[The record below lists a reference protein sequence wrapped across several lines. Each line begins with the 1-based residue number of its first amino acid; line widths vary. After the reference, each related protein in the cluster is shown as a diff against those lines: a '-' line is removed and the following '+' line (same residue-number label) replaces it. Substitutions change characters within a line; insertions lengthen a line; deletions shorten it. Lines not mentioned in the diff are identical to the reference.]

1 MAALHAFLTADF
13 LGTATW
19 LWLAF
24 LTIVLALL
32 IFDLG
37 VLHRDQHEIEMRESL
52 LLYGGYFSVGVLFGV
67 WVWFELLAQGAGPA
81 GQGGGFG
88 SHAGWRVRSTGW
100 RARSGAMAAGA
111 AQ

>member
-1 MAALHAFLTADF
+1 MAALYAFLTADF

-24 LTIVLALL
+24 LGIVLALL

-67 WVWFELLAQGAGPA
+67 YPA
-81 GQGGGFG
+81 
-88 SHAGWRVRSTGW
+88 S
-100 RARSGAMAAGA
+100 RAAPFRRLYRIPSPPRPHLSSNFPAPRRRPTPSRP
-111 AQ
+111 QCK